1 MMYDY
6 ENDLLRRGYHKIA
19 GFDEAGRGPLAGPVV
34 ASGVILNP
42 LDPIEGLQ
50 DSKQLSAKQRAKLE
64 LEIKARALAYSV
76 AVVDESSI
84 DRINIYQAAK
94 LAMLEACATLSIR
107 PEYLL
112 TDAMPLNESG
122 LPYLAIVKGDQKSA
136 SIAAASILAKEER
149 DRIMRALH
157 VKYPAYGFDVHKGYP
172 TKAHLAVLKT
182 LGPCPIH
189 RKTFQPVKQSALM
202 QVSLFEGSES
212 S

>member
-1 MMYDY
+1 
-6 ENDLLRRGYHKIA
+6 
-19 GFDEAGRGPLAGPVV
+19 
-34 ASGVILNP
+34 LNP
-42 LDPIEGLQ
+42 LDTIEGLQ

-84 DRINIYQAAK
+84 DQINIYQAAK
-94 LAMLEACATLSIR
+94 LAMLHACASLSIR
-107 PEYLL
+107 PEFLL
-112 TDAMPLNESG
+112 SDAMPLAESG

-149 DRIMRALH
+149 DRIMRGLH
-157 VKYPAYGFDVHKGYP
+157 EKYPAYGFDVHKGYP
-172 TKAHLAVLKT
+172 TKAHLAVLKR

-189 RKTFQPVKQSALM
+189 RKTFQPVKQWAQM